1 MSSPEPTTAVEIPD
15 LLNPDSYPRR
25 DELTET
31 CDLVMKGGIT
41 SGVIYPHT
49 VCELATSRRLVQVG
63 GTSAGAIAAGGAAA
77 AEYGRDTHS
86 SASGFPQLAS
96 LPSQLAEQTADGHTR
111 LFHLFQAQ
119 AETRTLYRLVSV
131 LIGRGTGRSK
141 FGRALIPALLT
152 LRPLPVILVLAVGLA
167 GLLAPAILLARAIA
181 DRSGGG
187 TVVAA
192 VLLLVGLIVF
202 LLGTLA
208 AVLASVVMRLSRDVP
223 KNGYGMCSGMS
234 GPGSSHPPLT
244 EWLADKFDQ
253 IAGKPAADGPLTF
266 GDLTSRGITLAMLT
280 TDLSAGTQNRL
291 PFRTRVW
298 AFDPQEF
305 GRLFPPRIVQWM
317 TEHAAVPESD
327 DDRRVFARFRATG
340 LCPLPTADALPIIVA
355 VRMSLSFPILLSAV
369 PLYAVDYTQD
379 GHPIVAHRFS
389 DGGITSNFP
398 IHFFDAAIPGRP
410 TFGIDLVKVG
420 SLNANPAQNVSMPVS
435 NRDGILART
444 RTIGT
449 LSDFVGA
456 LANTIQNWSDSM
468 QARVPGYRDRIVA
481 VHHTKQEGGLNLDM
495 ESSTVALLAERG
507 RLAGQRAD
515 NFDFEN
521 HRWVRLR
528 SMFQTLEDFIEPA
541 AVQINAPS
549 SSDLKSYREMMSDP
563 PSYKSPTLENAGPIV
578 ADAITGLAAA
588 YESTK
593 DRPESRFRE
602 GAPKPRP
609 ALRVRPQP

>member
-25 DELTET
+25 DELTDT

-49 VCELATSRRLVQVG
+49 VCELATARRLVQVG

-86 SASGFPQLAS
+86 PASGFPQLAS
-96 LPSQLAEQTADGHTR
+96 LPSQLAEETADGHTR

-119 AETRTLYRLVSV
+119 AETRTLYRFVSV
-131 LIGRGTGRSK
+131 LIGRGKGRSK
-141 FGRALIPALLT
+141 LGRALIPGLRT
-152 LRPLPVILVLAVGLA
+152 LRPLPAILVLTVGLTVF
-167 GLLAPAILLARAIA
+167 LAPAMLLTDAIA
-181 DRSGGG
+181 DRSAVGI
-187 TVVAA
+187 VVAA
-192 VLLLVGLIVF
+192 ILLLGGLVVF
-202 LLGTLA
+202 VLATLA
-208 AVLASVVMRLSRDVP
+208 AVVASVAIRLSQDVP
-223 KNGYGMCSGMS
+223 KNGYGMCSGMA

-253 IAGKPAADGPLTF
+253 ISGKPVADGPLTF
-266 GDLTSRGITLAMLT
+266 GDLTSRGVTLAMLT
-280 TDLSAGTQNRL
+280 TDLCAGTQNQL

-305 GRLFPPRIVQWM
+305 GRLFPPRIVEWM
-317 TEHAAVPESD
+317 IEHPAVPESE
-327 DDRRVFARFRATG
+327 DDRRVFERFRANG
-340 LCPLPTADALPIIVA
+340 LCPLPTADDLPIIVA

-369 PLYAVDYTQD
+369 PLHAVDYTQD
-379 GHPIVAHRFS
+379 GHPIVVHRFS

-410 TFGIDLVKVG
+410 TFGIDLVTVG
-420 SLNANPAQNVSMPVS
+420 SLNANPAQNVSMPAT

-449 LSDFVGA
+449 LVDFVGA
-456 LANTIQNWSDSM
+456 LADTIQNWSDSM

-495 ESSTVALLAERG
+495 KSSTVARLAERG
-507 RLAGQRAD
+507 RFAGQRAD

-541 AVQINAPS
+541 AVQLNAPS
-549 SSDLKSYREMMSDP
+549 SDDLRSYREMMSEP
-563 PSYKSPTLENAGPIV
+563 PSYKSPTLKKAGPIV
-578 ADAITGLAAA
+578 ADAITGLAGA

-593 DRPESRFRE
+593 DRTESRFRE

-609 ALRVRPQP
+609 ALKVRPQP

>member
-1 MSSPEPTTAVEIPD
+1 MSSPEPTTVVSIPD
-15 LLNPDSYPRR
+15 LLNPGTYPRR

-77 AEYGRDTHS
+77 AEYGRDTRTTT
-86 SASGFPQLAS
+86 SGFPQLAS
-96 LPSQLAEQTADGHTR
+96 LPSQLAEKTDDGHTR

-131 LIGRGTGRSK
+131 LIGRGTSRSK
-141 FGRALIPALLT
+141 FGRAVIPGLRT
-152 LRPLPVILVLAVGLA
+152 LRPLPAIGLFAVALVGLVTPSL
-167 GLLAPAILLARAIA
+167 LLACAIA
-181 DRSGGG
+181 DRSRGG
-187 TVVAA
+187 TVVAS
-192 VLLLVGLIVF
+192 VLLLAGLIVS
-202 LLGTLA
+202 LLAALA
-208 AVLASVVMRLSRDVP
+208 AVAASVVIRLSRDVP
-223 KNGYGMCSGMS
+223 RNLYGMCSGMAA
-234 GPGSSHPPLT
+234 PDSSHPPLT

-253 IAGKPAADGPLTF
+253 ISGKPAGDGPLTF
-266 GDLTSRGITLAMLT
+266 GDLTNRGITLAMLT
-280 TDLSAGTQNRL
+280 TDLSAGTQNQM
-291 PFRTRVW
+291 PFRTRIW

-305 GRLFPPRIVQWM
+305 ARLFPPRIVEWM
-317 TEHAAVPESD
+317 TAHPAVPESE
-327 DDRRVFARFRATG
+327 DDRKVFARFEANG
-340 LCPLPTADALPIIVA
+340 LCPLPSPDALPIIVA

-369 PLYAVDYTQD
+369 PLHAVDYTQD
-379 GHPIVAHRFS
+379 GDPIAAHRFS

-420 SLNANPAQNVSMPVS
+420 SLNANPAQNVSMPTT

-444 RTIGT
+444 RTIESLT
-449 LSDFVGA
+449 DFIGA
-456 LANTIQNWSDSM
+456 LANTLQNWSDSM

-481 VHHTKQEGGLNLDM
+481 VHHTEKEGGLNLDM
-495 ESSTVALLAERG
+495 ESTTVALLADRG
-507 RLAGQRAD
+507 RLAGKRAD

-528 SMFQTLEDFIEPA
+528 SMFQTLEDFVEPA
-541 AVQINAPS
+541 AVKLNTA
-549 SSDLKSYREMMSDP
+549 SSDDLRSYRELMSDP
-563 PSYKSPTLENAGPIV
+563 PSYKSPTLKTAGPIV
-578 ADAITGLAAA
+578 ADAITDLAAA

-609 ALRVRPQP
+609 VLKVRPQP